1 MYLKLLNRATD
12 FIERGVLDFEYLDRS
27 EVEVDLGRSSYIPEE
42 YVSEINIR
50 LIFYN
55 KIATA
60 TTLKDLKD
68 IKIEM
73 IDRFGLFPDEL
84 RSLFLEAEIRI
95 SSPENLKSVTFKDQK
110 VMLKTS
116 DKVETINLERFTKL
130 DDKVNFLIE
139 NNL

>member
-1 MYLKLLNRATD
+1 
-12 FIERGVLDFEYLDRS
+12 
-27 EVEVDLGRSSYIPEE
+27 
-42 YVSEINIR
+42 
-50 LIFYN
+50 
-55 KIATA
+55 
-60 TTLKDLKD
+60 
-68 IKIEM
+68 M
-73 IDRFGLFPDEL
+73 IDRFGRFPDEL

-110 VMLKTS
+110 VMLKSS

>member
-1 MYLKLLNRATD
+1 
-12 FIERGVLDFEYLDRS
+12 
-27 EVEVDLGRSSYIPEE
+27 
-42 YVSEINIR
+42 VSEINIR

-60 TTLKDLKD
+60 TSLKDLKD

-110 VMLKTS
+110 VMLKSS

>member
-1 MYLKLLNRATD
+1 MTL
-12 FIERGVLDFEYLDRS
+12 IELTLGLYKANVLSTPSPND
-27 EVEVDLGRSSYIPEE
+27 
-42 YVSEINIR
+42 
-50 LIFYN
+50 IFLTV
-55 KIATA
+55 K
-60 TTLKDLKD
+60 
-68 IKIEM
+68 
-73 IDRFGLFPDEL
+73 DEL

-110 VMLKTS
+110 VMLKSS